1 MKELMSLLIKNSIDL
16 TLPLDSPTRETTRS
30 EGCLREFPSEWHW
43 IQGFM
48 SGKLEPEPKPSST
61 PQKPL
66 V

>member
-1 MKELMSLLIKNSIDL
+1 MKELMSLSIKNSIDL
-16 TLPLDSPTRETTRS
+16 TLPLDSPTQETTPS
-30 EGCLREFPSEWHW
+30 EECLREFPSEWHW

-48 SGKLEPEPKPSST
+48 KNKLEPGPKQSST

>member
-1 MKELMSLLIKNSIDL
+1 MKELMSLSIKNSIDL
-16 TLPLDSPTRETTRS
+16 TLPLDSPTQETTRL
-30 EGCLREFPSEWHW
+30 EECLREFPSEWHW

-48 SGKLEPEPKPSST
+48 KNKLEPGPKQSST